1 MAEMC
6 NARLTVHCGAR
17 RIDRAGLALLPAP
30 AALGPRHR
38 PLSYHKLIE
47 ALTGVLGDSHLAIQ
61 KEDFAVYGEQA
72 ERFFGVMDL
81 TATSTSGGMGSLVRS
96 GTSLALGLRGS
107 IDESLSWQVAVGN
120 RVHVCDNM
128 LFSGSGM
135 IALKRKSTIGLNLD
149 SELREAIERF
159 TIQSATLVERLE
171 RAKTII
177 LTAERAKAMIFDQFE
192 AKTLPLHKLPK
203 VAAWYFTPPPE
214 ATDVSEFPGSL
225 YSLTQSFTRESRTLK
240 PAAKFRASARIGK
253 LLTAV

>member
-81 TATSTSGGMGSLVRS
+81 TVTSSSGMASLMRPES
-96 GTSLALGLRGS
+96 SFALGLRGS

-120 RVHVCDNM
+120 RVHLCDNM

-203 VAAWYFTPPPE
+203 VAAWFFSPPAE